1 MISNFS
7 IRHRTPG
14 RFFAPFKI
22 WFYLMQSIFVQ
33 YFMVL
38 VTIPFFISLVMG
50 LYEAWGELDKVILN
64 GYFVCM
70 FFNSQVNVKSLINYY
85 CLIFFIQTRGFIR
98 VWKGKQFERFSENLE
113 VEYNKIAAKK
123 DPEIQKFIKAH
134 TAEANF
140 LHNFNW
146 IFGHFLDICFLSYP
160 FFASQ
165 RELPFKMF
173 VPFINEL
180 EAPTYQILYVYQIIL
195 TFFGCWT
202 YVPITTFFTTGS
214 IFALLQMKT
223 LQNTLKNVINEGD
236 SNEVIDLKLNDC
248 VEAHKNIIVI
258 VKELNDFVSFI
269 CLTEL
274 LCFGIILAGLL
285 ILLNFV
291 RYCKDTL
298 DMLTFSS

>member
-1 MISNFS
+1 
-7 IRHRTPG
+7 
-14 RFFAPFKI
+14 
-22 WFYLMQSIFVQ
+22 
-33 YFMVL
+33 
-38 VTIPFFISLVMG
+38 
-50 LYEAWGELDKVILN
+50 
-64 GYFVCM
+64 
-70 FFNSQVNVKSLINYY
+70 
-85 CLIFFIQTRGFIR
+85 
-98 VWKGKQFERFSENLE
+98 
-113 VEYNKIAAKK
+113 
-123 DPEIQKFIKAH
+123 
-134 TAEANF
+134 
-140 LHNFNW
+140 
-146 IFGHFLDICFLSYP
+146 
-160 FFASQ
+160 
-165 RELPFKMF
+165 MF

-248 VEAHKNIIVI
+248 VEAHKKIIVI